1 MADSKME
8 SVRMLSFIELFMF
21 VEIVLDR
28 SATTPVAMAGW
39 RKTDAKLQKRRQII
53 KTDEK
58 NDVTLHVIMYN
69 TICVARYLDHN
80 RYTLLITNR

>member
-1 MADSKME
+1 MCGMADPKME

-39 RKTDAKLQKRRQII
+39 RKTDAKLQKRRQIKEY
-53 KTDEK
+53 KTLFLYPRK
-58 NDVTLHVIMYN
+58 
-69 TICVARYLDHN
+69 
-80 RYTLLITNR
+80 TNL